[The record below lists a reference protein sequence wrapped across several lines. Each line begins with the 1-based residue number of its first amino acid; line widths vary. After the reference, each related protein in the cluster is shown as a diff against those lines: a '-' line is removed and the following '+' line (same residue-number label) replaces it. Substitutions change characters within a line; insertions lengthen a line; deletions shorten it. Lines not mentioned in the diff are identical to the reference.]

1 MILLLKVLPHMLD
14 LLLVAGATDMKN
26 LRTVVHQVKP
36 AVKGQFFVRFK
47 GIYAKEKQR
56 INVS

>member
-1 MILLLKVLPHMLD
+1 MLD

-47 GIYAKEKQR
+47 GI
-56 INVS
+56 